1 MRSLIIFIFIII
13 TFNACT
19 FTSHNRIDSNLELI
33 PIPKNERKTYVL
45 FGKEQFL
52 QVKENESDNFLSE
65 QSFDDEYAQET
76 ENADPLEPYNRLVTS
91 LNDVLYVN
99 VLNPTARTYANVVH
113 QDIRV
118 GISNFFHN
126 ITFPI
131 RFANNLL
138 QFKFSYA
145 SEELGRFLLNST
157 VGILGF
163 MDPAKEQF
171 NLEKREEDFGQT
183 LGYYG
188 FKEGFHIVIPILG
201 PSNLR
206 DFAGNLVD
214 NCIDPLSTGEIK
226 YKIPNN
232 IEKTVAIKTFDTVN
246 KISLNLGKYENV
258 KEDALDLYPFLKDI
272 YTQQR
277 EKLIKE

>member
-33 PIPKNERKTYVL
+33 PIPENERKTYVL

-52 QVKENESDNFLSE
+52 QEKENESDNFLSE
-65 QSFDDEYAQET
+65 QSFDDEYAQKT

-91 LNDVLYVN
+91 FNDILYVN

-131 RFANNLL
+131 RFANNIL

-145 SEELGRFLLNST
+145 GEELGRFLLNST

-171 NLEKREEDFGQT
+171 NLQKREEDFGQT

-188 FKEGFHIVIPILG
+188 FKEGFHIVLPILG

-206 DFAGNLVD
+206 DLAGNLVD
-214 NCIDPLSTGEIK
+214 NYIDPLSTGEIK

-258 KEDALDLYPFLKDI
+258 KEDAIDLYPFLKDI

>member
-1 MRSLIIFIFIII
+1 MRNLIIFIFIII

-33 PIPKNERKTYVL
+33 PIPENERKTYVL

-52 QVKENESDNFLSE
+52 QEKENESDNFLSE
-65 QSFDDEYAQET
+65 QNFDDEYAQKA

-91 LNDVLYVN
+91 FNDILYVN

-131 RFANNLL
+131 RFANNIL

-171 NLEKREEDFGQT
+171 NLQKREEDFGQT

-188 FKEGFHIVIPILG
+188 FKEGFHIVLPILG

-206 DFAGNLVD
+206 DLAGNLVD
-214 NCIDPLSTGEIK
+214 NYIDPLSTGEIK

-258 KEDALDLYPFLKDI
+258 KKDAIDLYPFLKDI

>member
-33 PIPKNERKTYVL
+33 PIPENERKTYVL

-52 QVKENESDNFLSE
+52 QEKENESDNFLSE
-65 QSFDDEYAQET
+65 QSFDDEYAQKA

-91 LNDVLYVN
+91 FNDILYVN

-131 RFANNLL
+131 RFANNIL

-171 NLEKREEDFGQT
+171 NLQKREEDFGQT

-188 FKEGFHIVIPILG
+188 FKEGFHIVLPILG

-206 DFAGNLVD
+206 DLAGNLVD
-214 NCIDPLSTGEIK
+214 NYIDPLSTGEIK

-258 KEDALDLYPFLKDI
+258 KEDAIDLYPFLKDI

>member
-52 QVKENESDNFLSE
+52 QEKENKSDNILSE
-65 QSFDDEYAQET
+65 ESFDDEYAQKA

-91 LNDVLYVN
+91 FNDILYVN

-131 RFANNLL
+131 RFANNIL

-171 NLEKREEDFGQT
+171 DLEKREEDFGQT

-188 FKEGFHIVIPILG
+188 FKEGFHIVLPILG

-206 DFAGNLVD
+206 DLAGNLVD
-214 NCIDPLSTGEIK
+214 NYIDPLSTGKIK